1 MEFRL
6 SDFIPP
12 FPPRAPDALPIW
24 RRLWLARRDLLA
36 MWEEPAF
43 EWEFVSDRLFRRQIF
58 VCNSPDSVQFAFNTK
73 NASFERKSPEMRNAL
88 KPLIGDGLFIS
99 DGPVWRHRRRMMGP
113 IVHVSRLPKFAPVMV
128 EAAVDLRD
136 RLAQMEQPAEID
148 ALSEMAQLTAEIICR
163 TLFGRELGR
172 SYSHEVVAGF
182 TEYQHAISTV
192 GLQSLLGLSFALPM
206 WLQPATG
213 RAVARIIGVLDR
225 ILDDHR
231 AGRRDGPSVIGQ
243 LFDARDE
250 ETGQPLDREAI
261 RNEAAVLFMAG
272 YETTAN
278 TLAWTWYLL
287 SQAAEVESRLHQ
299 EVDAVL
305 GTRPATLEDVPKLV
319 YTRAVLE
326 EALRLYPPVPL
337 LVREAVHAETFQDT
351 VIPKGSMIMVI
362 PWLLHRHKLLWEKPD
377 HFLPERFLPGYHRP
391 PSKFS
396 YIPFSIG
403 PRVCLGMQFGLTEAI
418 LCIATL
424 AQSFEFR
431 MRPGYRVQ
439 PSCRIT
445 LRPGAE
451 LPMTLRPRTSRY
463 PARSDGGTADASPGC
478 PVLHHQG

>member
-43 EWEFVSDRLFRRQIF
+43 EWEFVSDRLFRRRIF

-99 DGPVWRHRRRMMGP
+99 DGPVWRRRRRMMGP

-136 RLAQMEQPAEID
+136 RFAQMEQPAEID
-148 ALSEMAQLTAEIICR
+148 ALREMAQLTAEIICR

-182 TEYQHAISTV
+182 TEYQHAVNAV

-305 GTRPATLEDVPKLV
+305 GTGGVHLMPGEMFMEALADRSGSKVRIVPAGVRQKYVFALV
-319 YTRAVLE
+319 RDAFLHPRESMRSLRYLASTDFKEVVAVLDD
-326 EALRLYPPVPL
+326 L
-337 LVREAVHAETFQDT
+337 LPAVYQVLSCPT
-351 VIPKGSMIMVI
+351 M
-362 PWLLHRHKLLWEKPD
+362 LKLAAAD
-377 HFLPERFLPGYHRP
+377 
-391 PSKFS
+391 
-396 YIPFSIG
+396 
-403 PRVCLGMQFGLTEAI
+403 
-418 LCIATL
+418 
-424 AQSFEFR
+424 
-431 MRPGYRVQ
+431 RPGRKNTALMAAYFDDVCWDGE
-439 PSCRIT
+439 PIES
-445 LRPGAE
+445 AAVV
-451 LPMTLRPRTSRY
+451 
-463 PARSDGGTADASPGC
+463 PAMESVPA
-478 PVLHHQG
+478 